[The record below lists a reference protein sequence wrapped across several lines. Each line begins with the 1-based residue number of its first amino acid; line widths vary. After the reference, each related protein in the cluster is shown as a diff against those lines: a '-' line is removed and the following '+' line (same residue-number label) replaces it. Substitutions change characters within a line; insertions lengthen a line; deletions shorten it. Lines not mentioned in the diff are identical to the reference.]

1 MTGERKK
8 SQASKKKK
16 VLASGRSFIRP
27 EERPDVDRSV
37 LKERGK

>member
-8 SQASKKKK
+8 SQASKKK

-37 LKERGK
+37 LKKRGK